1 MSFVMDLNNVANIAE
16 IISMLFVVGG
26 VIFGLK
32 QLQHHRQQ
40 RKAQAASEL
49 ARSFHRSEFVFALR
63 RLLSLTEEEYKNN
76 LRHKGS
82 SYEDSAML
90 VSLTIEPIAIMVHRR
105 IVTID
110 MVWELMG
117 GMLTSVWPRLYPWI
131 LEQRQIQG
139 TEKFCEW
146 AQWLDEQFENYAIGQ
161 KSIPAHKKYK
171 QWKPFG

>member
-1 MSFVMDLNNVANIAE
+1 MSIVMNLNNVANIAE

-32 QLQHHRQQ
+32 QLQHYKQQ
-40 RKAQAASEL
+40 LKAQAASEL
-49 ARSFHRSEFVFALR
+49 ARSFHNSEFVFALR
-63 RLLSLTEEEYKNN
+63 RLYSLTEEEYKNN
-76 LRHKGS
+76 LRHKGK

-117 GMLTSVWPRLYPWI
+117 GILTSVWPRLYPWV

-139 TEKFCEW
+139 SEKFNEW
-146 AQWLDEQFENYAIGQ
+146 AQWLVEQFENYAIGEQ
-161 KSIPAHKKYK
+161 SLPAHKKYK
-171 QWKPFG
+171 HWKPFG